1 VPVRRLIMETKS
13 TTTTLFALVDV
24 NNCYVSCE
32 RVFNPSLEGKP
43 VVILSNND
51 GCVVARSAESKALKV
66 AMGEP
71 WFKLKDLA
79 KQHGIIALSSNYT
92 LYGDMSNRIMTVLR
106 DFSPDV
112 EVYSIDESFLGLDGL
127 NGLWESPVAM
137 GQSIR
142 QRVRQWVGVPVCVG
156 IGHSKTL
163 AKLANHI
170 AKKRPAFDSV
180 CDLTS
185 MTPQGRDGIF
195 STIEVGEV
203 WGIGRRLSEQLQ
215 ASGIDTVA
223 RLRDASPAW
232 LRSRFGV
239 VVERTVN
246 ELNGISCLALE
257 EVAPAKKQLIAS
269 RSFGQPVLTID
280 ELGES
285 VATYMTRAAE
295 KLRHQGSVCEAIQV
309 FVQTNRFKASD
320 RQYSNAVV
328 VPLPN
333 ASCDTRL
340 LIRAALFGLEQIYLP
355 GYYYKKAGVIL
366 QGISSASVQ
375 QQSLFTTF
383 GDGEKSEAMMRTLDG
398 LNQRFGKGAVS
409 LAAAGIRNDWAMKRE
424 RKTPNYTTCWSE
436 IPVARAN

>member
-1 VPVRRLIMETKS
+1 MTVDPVSVTK
-13 TTTTLFALVDV
+13 TVFALVDV

-92 LYGDMSNRIMTVLR
+92 LYGDMSQRIMTVLR
-106 DFSPDV
+106 DYSPDV
-112 EVYSIDESFLGLDGL
+112 EVYSIDESFLGL
-127 NGLWESPVAM
+127 NGLEGVWGTPTAM

-142 QRVRQWVGVPVCVG
+142 QRVKQWVGVPVCVG

-180 CDLTS
+180 CDLTALS
-185 MTPQGRDGIF
+185 PHEQDGIF
-195 STIEVGEV
+195 STIEAGEV
-203 WGIGRRLSEQLQ
+203 WGIGRRLSAQLQ
-215 ASGIDTVA
+215 AAGIETVA
-223 RLRDASPAW
+223 QLRDASPAW
-232 LRSRFGV
+232 IRSRFGV

-246 ELNGISCLALE
+246 ELNGLSCLALE
-257 EVAPAKKQLIAS
+257 DVAPTKKQIIAS

-285 VATYMTRAAE
+285 VASYMTRAAE
-295 KLRHQGSVCEAIQV
+295 KLRLQGSVCEAIQV
-309 FVQTNRFKASD
+309 FVQTNSFKASD

-340 LIRAALFGLEQIYLP
+340 LIRAALFGLEQIYRP

-375 QQSLFTTF
+375 QQSLFSTF
-383 GDGEKSEAMMRTLDG
+383 GDGDKSEAMMRTLDG

-409 LAAAGIRNDWAMKRE
+409 VAAAGILNDWAMKRE
-424 RKTPNYTTCWSE
+424 RKTPNYTTSWSE
-436 IPVARAN
+436 IPVVRAN